1 MKVRKKSNVVSFAVV
16 ATATV
21 LMPLEQQMCF
31 THGFRSA
38 IDLSTRTK
46 PTIHI
51 FHGRTI
57 PSRSSS
63 LVLSSANN
71 AYGRGAE
78 IWPESNNEAVQ
89 LSDSFPKGIVP
100 LAASAAMEES
110 DKVAD
115 TTEKERRPRRYIR
128 RILKRAARKEKSF
141 SSNNDDDD
149 RVADKIPA
157 IVALL
162 LLVRGMARPADAALV
177 ASFTA
182 YFTILNMTAESLRD
196 SGAPILPAVPPQGH
210 APNILSNPLGL
221 EKSTLYARWL
231 KLGVL
236 VGLVGPLASLFASKL
251 PLEATQLVG
260 RPLFLLC
267 CQMATERTAKQNQ
280 VPLPLRVLIPVVYNA
295 SRLLYLWQWAFPS
308 TALPLGRIG
317 RALGIINAVYWA
329 INLFAFLIPIASV
342 RYMRAHFFG
351 VEAEEVK
358 TRIGLEETLGI

>member
-46 PTIHI
+46 PTIHT
-51 FHGRTI
+51 FH
-57 PSRSSS
+57 
-63 LVLSSANN
+63 SSANN

-236 VGLVGPLASLFASKL
+236 VGLVGLIRVQAPTRGYAAGGEATLFAVL
-251 PLEATQLVG
+251 PNGDGT
-260 RPLFLLC
+260 
-267 CQMATERTAKQNQ
+267 TAKQNQ